1 MLLDNNGIGILGFLV
16 YVVILFL
23 FTMKAVFFRRR
34 KLYPL
39 GIALLLGIAISLLY
53 SMNLQT
59 TVSILFGIILF
70 NLTLSDEL
78 RSIRLLVAVL
88 GLVFLLLFSG
98 EGPLALAV
106 PLMLGLS
113 SELFSEREYESH
125 VNNREIEIRRDFVHL
140 SGGVLLFVIFLLLS
154 YPIDGYIVQYVFIF
168 GLLAVFYAELWK
180 NSRFSMALYSIEK
193 HKDYVGYGAIWLG
206 IGTLIAY
213 IFMDKSFFLLA
224 LLAIYFADPVA
235 TFAGNYWRSSKLP
248 HNRRKSI
255 AGSFAY
261 FLVVAIPG
269 YALVGPLAMP
279 FALLGAA
286 VESLPIR
293 LDDNFSVSVALAF
306 LFLALLYMGVI

>member
-1 MLLDNNGIGILGFLV
+1 MALDNHVVGILGFIL
-16 YVVILFL
+16 YIVILFL
-23 FTMKAVFFRRR
+23 FAMKAVFFRRR
-34 KLYPL
+34 KLYPFV
-39 GIALLLGIAISLLY
+39 IALLLGVAISFFY
-53 SMNLQT
+53 SMSLQAM
-59 TVSILFGIILF
+59 VSILFGIMLF
-70 NLTLSDEL
+70 NLVLSDEL
-78 RSIRLLVAVL
+78 RSIRLLIAVL
-88 GLVFLLLFSG
+88 GLAFLLLFSG

-125 VNNREIEIRRDFVHL
+125 VNNKEIEIKRDFIHL
-140 SGGVLLFVIFLLLS
+140 SGGIFLFVVFLILG
-154 YPIDGYIVQYVFIF
+154 YPLDGYVAQYVFIF

-180 NSRFSMALYSIEK
+180 NSKFSMALYSVEK

-213 IFMDKSFFLLA
+213 VFMDKSFFLLA

-248 HNRRKSI
+248 HNRKKSV
-255 AGSFAY
+255 AGSLAY

-269 YALVGPLAMP
+269 FLLVGPLSIL

-286 VESLPIR
+286 VESLPIK
-293 LDDNFSVSVALAF
+293 LDDNFSVSVALAL
-306 LFLALLYMGVI
+306 LFLVLLYMGVI

>member
-1 MLLDNNGIGILGFLV
+1 LIGILGFLI

-23 FTMKAVFFRRR
+23 FAMKAVFFRRR

-39 GIALLLGIAISLLY
+39 GIALLLGIAISIFY
-53 SMNLQT
+53 NANLQT
-59 TVSILFGIILF
+59 MVNVLFGIVLF
-70 NLTLSDEL
+70 NLVLSDEL
-78 RSIRLLVAVL
+78 RSIRLPIAVL
-88 GLVFLLLFSG
+88 GLIFLLLFSG

-113 SELFSEREYESH
+113 SELFSEREYESR
-125 VNNREIEIRRDFVHL
+125 VNNKEIEIRRDFVHL
-140 SGGVLLFVIFLLLS
+140 FGGVLLFVIFLLLS
-154 YPIDGYIVQYVFIF
+154 YTLDGYVVEYVFIL

-206 IGTLIAY
+206 VGTLVAY
-213 IFMDKSFFLLA
+213 VFLDKSFFLLA
-224 LLAIYFADPVA
+224 ILAIYFADPVA

-248 HNRRKSI
+248 HNRRKSV

-261 FLVVAIPG
+261 FLIVAIPG
-269 YALVGPLAMP
+269 YILVGPLAIL

-286 VESLPIR
+286 VESLPIK
-293 LDDNFSVSVALAF
+293 LDDNFSVSVALSL
-306 LFLALLYMGVI
+306 LFLVLLYIGVI

>member
-1 MLLDNNGIGILGFLV
+1 MVMNNHLIGILGFLI
-16 YVVILFL
+16 YIVILFM
-23 FTMKAVFFRRR
+23 FAMKAVFFRRR

-39 GIALLLGIAISLLY
+39 GIALLLGVAISILY
-53 SMNLQT
+53 NADLQT
-59 TVSILFGIILF
+59 MVSILFGIVLF
-70 NLTLSDEL
+70 NLVLSDEL
-78 RSIRLLVAVL
+78 RSIRLLIAVL
-88 GLVFLLLFSG
+88 GLVFLLLFAV

-125 VNNREIEIRRDFVHL
+125 VNNKEIEIRRDFVHL
-140 SGGVLLFVIFLLLS
+140 FGGLLLFVIFLLLG
-154 YPIDGYIVQYVFIF
+154 YNLDGYLIEYVFIL

-180 NSRFSMALYSIEK
+180 SSRFSMALYSIEK

-213 IFMDKSFFLLA
+213 VFMDKSFFLLA
-224 LLAIYFADPVA
+224 ILAIYFADPVA

-248 HNRRKSI
+248 HNRRKSV

-261 FLVVAIPG
+261 FLVVAVPG
-269 YALVGPLAMP
+269 YFLVGPLAII

-286 VESLPIR
+286 IESLPIR
-293 LDDNFSVSVALAF
+293 LDDNFSVSVALAL
-306 LFLALLYMGVI
+306 LFLALLYIGVI

>member
-1 MLLDNNGIGILGFLV
+1 MVLNNHLVGFLGFVL
-16 YVVILFL
+16 YIVILFL
-23 FTMKAVFFRRR
+23 FAMKAVFFRRR

-39 GIALLLGIAISLLY
+39 GIALILGVAISLLY
-53 SMNLQT
+53 SMSLQSM
-59 TVSILFGIILF
+59 VSILFGIVLF
-70 NLTLSDEL
+70 NLVLSDEL
-78 RSIRLLVAVL
+78 RSIRLLIAVL
-88 GLVFLLLFSG
+88 GLIFLLLFAG
-98 EGPLALAV
+98 EGPLALAI

-125 VNNREIEIRRDFVHL
+125 VNNREIEIKRDFVHL
-140 SGGVLLFVIFLLLS
+140 FGGALLFAVFLLLG
-154 YPIDGYIVQYVFIF
+154 YPLDGYVVQYIFIF
-168 GLLAVFYAELWK
+168 GLLTVFYAELWK

-193 HKDYVGYGAIWLG
+193 HKNYVGYGAIWLG

-235 TFAGNYWRSSKLP
+235 TFAGNYWKSSKLP

-269 YALVGPLAMP
+269 YILVGPLAIL

-286 VESLPIR
+286 VESLPIK
-293 LDDNFSVSVALAF
+293 LDDNFSVSMVLSL
-306 LFLALLYMGVI
+306 LFLVLLYVGVI